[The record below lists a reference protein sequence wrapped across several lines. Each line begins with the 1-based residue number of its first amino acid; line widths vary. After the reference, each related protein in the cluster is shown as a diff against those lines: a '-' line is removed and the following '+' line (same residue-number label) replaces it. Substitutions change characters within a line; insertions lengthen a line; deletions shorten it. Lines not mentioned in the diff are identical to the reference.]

1 MVAVQPA
8 REVDQDRREGRQPRA
23 LCDLPDGRGRGVATD
38 VRRHP
43 VADRSAAGTAYGHD
57 ARRPSAPGNEGRGML
72 WYKQSGVFERRA
84 AVNHQLRWPFARRG
98 GDLPLPEP
106 VRSAILASKRP
117 AIWRMSVSTACRH
130 LRFPRLFTSIGAWSA
145 QAVPGHEDSILC
157 RARDGDRI
165 SLRRPRRPRK
175 SHPTEEIPP

>member
-1 MVAVQPA
+1 
-8 REVDQDRREGRQPRA
+8 
-23 LCDLPDGRGRGVATD
+23 
-38 VRRHP
+38 
-43 VADRSAAGTAYGHD
+43 
-57 ARRPSAPGNEGRGML
+57 ML
-72 WYKQSGVFERRA
+72 WYKQSGVFERRV
-84 AVNHQLRWPFARRG
+84 AVNHQLRWPFARGG